1 MGAEA
6 AGEIRALNGLL
17 NDVYVALHTA
27 VPTVGNEVVGGSY
40 ARQAYAYT
48 LSGANPTQAAN
59 TAMIQFPTATADW
72 GIIAYV
78 GIWSASGGG
87 SLLATGPL
95 TVAKQIT
102 VDDVFRF
109 LAGNLKVLCD

>member
-6 AGEIRALNGLL
+6 AGEIRALNALL
-17 NDVYVALHTA
+17 NDVYVSLHTG
-27 VPTVGNEVVGGSY
+27 VPSGGNEVVGGSY
-40 ARQAYAYT
+40 VRQALAYT

-72 GIIAYV
+72 GIISHV

-87 SLLATGPL
+87 SLLVTGPL

-102 VDDVFRF
+102 IDDVFRF

>member
-6 AGEIRALNGLL
+6 AGETRALNGLL
-17 NDVYVALHTA
+17 NAVYVSLHTA
-27 VPTVGNEVVGGSY
+27 APTGANEVVGGGY

-48 LSGANPTQAAN
+48 LTGSNPTQAAN

-72 GIIAYV
+72 GVISHV
-78 GIWSASGGG
+78 GIWSASSAG
-87 SLLATGPL
+87 SLLVTGAL
-95 TVAKQIT
+95 TTAKQIT

-109 LAGNLKVLCD
+109 LAGNLKVTCD